1 MIDQTKVTGH
11 DHYSEFIC
19 SRSDMLS
26 KEQPFK
32 RAGQIKCASVH
43 SWHVTVGR
51 KEEKT
56 SRKLL
61 FYAAPDTTDSKTAER
76 NIHGVEMRHIAFGAP
91 ISLKQNVFFLNIPAF
106 FPFSALTLVTIQ

>member
-1 MIDQTKVTGH
+1 MIDQTKITSGY
-11 DHYSEFIC
+11 DYYFEFIC
-19 SRSDMLS
+19 SRSNSLS
-26 KEQPFK
+26 IEQSFK

-91 ISLKQNVFFLNIPAF
+91 ISLKQNVFFLNI
-106 FPFSALTLVTIQ
+106 

>member
-1 MIDQTKVTGH
+1 M
-11 DHYSEFIC
+11 FI
-19 SRSDMLS
+19 RGTQLWA
-26 KEQPFK
+26 EK
-32 RAGQIKCASVH
+32 RK
-43 SWHVTVGR
+43 
-51 KEEKT
+51 KT

>member
-1 MIDQTKVTGH
+1 MRQ
-11 DHYSEFIC
+11 C
-19 SRSDMLS
+19 SFVARNWA
-26 KEQPFK
+26 E
-32 RAGQIKCASVH
+32 R
-43 SWHVTVGR
+43 R
-51 KEEKT
+51 KKT

-106 FPFSALTLVTIQ
+106 SALTLVTIQ